1 MCEGGGRHRHGYINM
16 DIPTWILLL
25 IVYHCWLP
33 HPPPLHSYVGQ
44 LQMAS
49 AASVSVEAGGQ
60 QIDTTELRAKLE
72 VIQKVQGGLCGC
84 CVWLEIC

>member
-1 MCEGGGRHRHGYINM
+1 MRVGGNIDMDTSTWIYQHGYCF
-16 DIPTWILLL
+16 LLFTTAGS
-25 IVYHCWLP
+25 P

-60 QIDTTELRAKLE
+60 QINTTELRAKLE